1 MDIEEVKRIME
12 NSHLDTKL
20 QREIVDESFTLKV
33 KDESSGPSLVKDER
47 YSIWQDG
54 YVAGWNEAKAI
65 VAKVNAEAGDIRV
78 FERMILAAF
87 ILTQGQGLI
96 GNDD

>member
-1 MDIEEVKRIME
+1 MDKELREKIAKRIDGSRCDVCKNCGASISTDNPADVAKDIEAYIKEA
-12 NSHLDTKL
+12 
-20 QREIVDESFTLKV
+20 
-33 KDESSGPSLVKDER
+33 
-47 YSIWQDG
+47 G

>member
-1 MDIEEVKRIME
+1 MVME
-12 NSHLDTKL
+12 RHYRRTGKPKK
-20 QREIVDESFTLKV
+20 EH